1 MQLAYEIARRNLQ
14 ERAEKQ
20 AESNENLSFPQ
31 CQPGDQVLVHRPY
44 TVGDGLNPELISPWR
59 GPFTVRSQLSP
70 VIYRVARDGE
80 LTKHPF
86 I

>member
-44 TVGDGLNPELISPWR
+44 TVADGPNPKLVK
-59 GPFTVRSQLSP
+59 F
-70 VIYRVARDGE
+70 
-80 LTKHPF
+80 
-86 I
+86 